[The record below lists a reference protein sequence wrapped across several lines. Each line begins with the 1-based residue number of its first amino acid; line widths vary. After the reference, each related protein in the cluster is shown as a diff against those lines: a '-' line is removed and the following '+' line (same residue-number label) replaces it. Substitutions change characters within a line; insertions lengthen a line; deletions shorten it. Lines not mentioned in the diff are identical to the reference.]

1 MPLELNWNRGVYRV
15 SDPHSDFGGFVE
27 HRWNGGRK
35 LHEGF
40 IASVG
45 RTTHD
50 PDRHWLVIG
59 DFQTLYAAQ
68 LAVEKHMI
76 WRGRRA
82 T

>member
-15 SDPHSDFGGFVE
+15 SDPHTDFGGFVE

-76 WRGRRA
+76 WRGRRG